1 MSAVTILRLTEE
13 QRHRLKNH
21 LFPGDGREAVALAL
35 CGTLAGTDRRVYCVH
50 DIIEIPWSACA
61 LRTETTVQWDVQ
73 TLVPVL
79 EKALKRGLYVLKIH
93 SHPNSYEQFSNQDD
107 QTDLELTKGIE
118 SILDRSPSLLSAFMT
133 PDGKICARVVCDKI
147 GFELIDQ
154 VMIVGDSVTFMQHP
168 SVGRDDDMDLRTRQ
182 AFGDGTTNLLQ
193 SLSVGVVGCSGT
205 GSWIVELLGRLGVGR
220 LVLVDPDSIER
231 KNLNRIVNSTLADA
245 EQKRAKV
252 EVLAAAVRA
261 MGFGTTVETYAKD
274 LSHSDVVKALAG
286 CDFLFGCMDSAD
298 GRDALNRVATFYLVP
313 YIDIGVR
320 LDADGVG
327 GIEQICCA
335 VHYLIP
341 GGSSL
346 LSRGVITPEQVNAD
360 AMHRTD
366 PEQYH
371 ALRKEGY
378 IKGIAVDRP
387 AVVSVNGFAATH
399 AVNEMLARLHPF
411 RRDSNEEFRYQLFSL
426 SDGAWLRLPDGLPC
440 KLLVRQVG
448 RGDTQPLLGNPSLS

>member
-1 MSAVTILRLTEE
+1 M
-13 QRHRLKNH
+13 
-21 LFPGDGREAVALAL
+21 
-35 CGTLAGTDRRVYCVH
+35 
-50 DIIEIPWSACA
+50 
-61 LRTETTVQWDVQ
+61 
-73 TLVPVL
+73 L

-93 SHPNSYEQFSNQDD
+93 SHPNGYSQFSSQDD
-107 QTDLELTKGIE
+107 QTDLELTKGVE
-118 SILDRSPSLLSAFMT
+118 SILDRSPSLLSAFMMS
-133 PDGKICARVVCDKI
+133 DGRIYARVVCGET
-147 GFELIDQ
+147 GFKPIDQ
-154 VMIVGDSVTFMQHP
+154 VMVVGDTVIFMQQS
-168 SVGRDDDMDLRTRQ
+168 SVDRRDDLDLRTRQ
-182 AFGDGTTNLLQ
+182 AFGDGTTNLLRTI
-193 SLSVGVVGCSGT
+193 SIGVVGCSGT

-220 LVLVDPDSIER
+220 LVLIDPDTIEK

-252 EVLAAAVRA
+252 EVLAEAVRT
-261 MGFGTTVETYAKD
+261 MGFGTTVETYTKD
-274 LSHSDVVKALAG
+274 LCHPEIVRTLAG
-286 CDFLFGCMDSAD
+286 CDFLVGCMDSAD
-298 GRDALNRVATFYLVP
+298 GRDILNRIATYYLLP
-313 YIDIGVR
+313 YIDIGIR
-320 LDADGVG
+320 LDADGTG

-335 VHYLIP
+335 IHYLIP

-366 PEQYH
+366 PEQYN

-399 AVNEMLARLHPF
+399 AVNEILARLHPF
-411 RRDSNEEFRYQLFSL
+411 RRDPNEEFRYQLFSL

>member
-1 MSAVTILRLTEE
+1 MSAIKILRLTEE
-13 QRHRLKNH
+13 QRQRFKSH
-21 LFPGDGREAVALAL
+21 LFPGDGREAVAVAL
-35 CGTLAGTDRRVYCVH
+35 CGTLACVDRQVYCIH
-50 DIIEIPWSACA
+50 DITEIPSSACT
-61 LRTETTVQWDVQ
+61 LRTGTAVRWDVQ

-79 EKALKRGLYVLKIH
+79 EKALKRGLCVLKIH
-93 SHPNSYEQFSNQDD
+93 SHPNGYEQFSNQDD
-107 QTDLELTKGIE
+107 QTDLELTEGIE

-133 PDGKICARVVCDKI
+133 PDGRIYARVVHGET

-154 VMIVGDSVTFMQHP
+154 VVIVGDTVTFLRQS
-168 SVGRDDDMDLRTRQ
+168 SVVRGDDMDLRTRQ
-182 AFGDGTTNLLQ
+182 AFGDGTTNLLR
-193 SLSVGVVGCSGT
+193 SISIGVVGCSGT

-220 LVLVDPDSIER
+220 LVLIDPDTIER

-245 EQKRAKV
+245 EQKRSKV

-261 MGFGTTVETYAKD
+261 MGFGTIVETYDKD
-274 LSHSDVVKALAG
+274 LCHLDVIRVLAG
-286 CDFLFGCMDSAD
+286 CDFLVGCMDSAD
-298 GRDALNRVATFYLVP
+298 GRDILNRTATYYLIP

-320 LDADGVG
+320 LDADGTG

-335 VHYLIP
+335 IHYLIP

-360 AMHRTD
+360 AMNRTD
-366 PEQYH
+366 PEQYQ

-426 SDGAWLRLPDGLPC
+426 SDGAWLRLPDGAPC
-440 KLLVRQVG
+440 KLLGRQVG
-448 RGDTQPLLGNPSLS
+448 RGDTKPLLGNPSLS